1 MTTDRQRP
9 ADGGTLV
16 VLFGSKAG
24 AGTSAVAANLA
35 IALRRVSGARTILL
49 EGHYDFGNLPSLL
62 DLTPERHLSQAL
74 GGSLAD
80 GLQPHSSGIDVLLR
94 SPEGEVPTVAQ
105 QHALLEQAR
114 ALARYTV
121 VDSPLRYDEL
131 FHALLGEADHVLMV
145 TMPEAT
151 ALRHGERFLHQAEA
165 WGTLP
170 RLGVV
175 VNRWEGESG
184 AESAQLQALFG
195 SRIVGRMPS
204 AGRLAVEAANS
215 GRPFVVEASDHPLSQ
230 AVVALAEWLNGQP
243 IGERQPR

>member
-9 ADGGTLV
+9 EHGGTLV

-35 IALRRVSGARTILL
+35 IALRQVAAARVVLL
-49 EGHYDFGNLPSLL
+49 EGHYDLGNLTSLL
-62 DLTPERHLSQAL
+62 DLAPERHLGQAL
-74 GGSLAD
+74 ADALAD

-94 SPEGEVPTVAQ
+94 SPEGEVPTAAQ
-105 QHALLEQAR
+105 QRALLQQAR

-151 ALRHGERFLHQAEA
+151 ALRHGERFLHQADT
-165 WGTLP
+165 WGALP

-175 VNRWEGESG
+175 VNRWEGQSG
-184 AESAQLQALFG
+184 VEPAQLQALFG
-195 SRIVGRMPS
+195 PRIVGRMPS
-204 AGRLAVEAANS
+204 AGRLAVEAANT

-230 AVVALAEWLNGQP
+230 AVVALAEWLHGQP
-243 IGERQPR
+243 VGERRPR